1 MTQQDDAT
9 RLVQMFDLLGGEQRE
24 TLLAFAE
31 FLIDRNRRPGDAE
44 VGERAAGVSAGVL
57 AQPAFEERPDEETVT
72 AALSRLSRVYHML
85 DTDALVE
92 RASDELLNRDAISNT
107 SQRGLVDELE
117 RFFAEHYQRAK
128 LLA

>member
-1 MTQQDDAT
+1 M
-9 RLVQMFDLLGGEQRE
+9 
-24 TLLAFAE
+24 
-31 FLIDRNRRPGDAE
+31 
-44 VGERAAGVSAGVL
+44 S
-57 AQPAFEERPDEETVT
+57 

-85 DTDALVE
+85 DTDSLVE

-107 SQRGLVDELE
+107 SQRGLVDDLE

>member
-9 RLVQMFDLLGGEQRE
+9 RLMQMFDLLAPAQRD
-24 TLLAFAE
+24 TVLSFAE
-31 FLIDRNRRPGDAE
+31 FLVDRTRRPGDAP
-44 VGERAAGVSAGVL
+44 VSERSAVSAGPL
-57 AQPAFEERPDEETVT
+57 AQPVFEERPDEETVT

-85 DTDALVE
+85 DTDLLVE
-92 RASDELLNRDAISNT
+92 RASDELLSRDAIASL

-128 LLA
+128 LTA